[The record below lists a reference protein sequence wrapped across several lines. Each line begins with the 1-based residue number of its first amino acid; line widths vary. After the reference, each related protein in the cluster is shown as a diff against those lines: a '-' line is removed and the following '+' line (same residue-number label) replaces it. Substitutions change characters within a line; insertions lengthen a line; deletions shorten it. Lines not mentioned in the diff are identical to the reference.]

1 MISYYMN
8 TTVFQLLE
16 LMNLAYVHR
25 ITQQLSQDIVPMTAY
40 VTLNPDVTIVENNGV
55 NSELALDTYSCR

>member
-1 MISYYMN
+1 
-8 TTVFQLLE
+8 
-16 LMNLAYVHR
+16 MNLAYVHR
-25 ITQQLSQDIVPMTAY
+25 IIQQLSQNIVLKTAY

>member
-1 MISYYMN
+1 MN
-8 TTVFQLLE
+8 TNVFQLLG

-25 ITQQLSQDIVPMTAY
+25 ITQQLSQNIVPMTAY
-40 VTLNPDVTIVENNGV
+40 VPLNPDITIVENNGV

>member
-1 MISYYMN
+1 MN
-8 TTVFQLLE
+8 TTVFQLLG
-16 LMNLAYVHR
+16 LMNLANVHR
-25 ITQQLSQDIVPMTAY
+25 ITQQLSQNIVPMTAY